1 MVSATSPGSPPISPA
16 ATALDL
22 LLCTRTAGYRHA
34 SIEASVDALLDLA
47 RAEGWTFTHSED
59 GASFDL
65 ERLSRH
71 HAVIL
76 MNSTGDFLNVAQR
89 SAFETY
95 VARGG
100 GVVAVHAAAMVEFE
114 WPFYEALIGA
124 HFVNHPEP
132 QRGVVRV
139 EDRDHP
145 ATEGLPEVWEWHEEW
160 YNFAPNPRDKVR
172 VLASVDEA
180 SYHGG
185 TMGDHPLVWCHE
197 RLGGRCFYTGLGHE
211 SAAYSDP
218 RFMAHLAGAIRWAAR
233 KPR

>member
-1 MVSATSPGSPPISPA
+1 MASPTTSGAPPLSSN
-16 ATALDL
+16 TALDL

-47 RAEGWTFTHSED
+47 RDEEWTFTHTED

-65 ERLSRH
+65 ERLKRH
-71 HAVIL
+71 HAVVL
-76 MNSTGDFLNVAQR
+76 MNSTGDFLTASQR
-89 SAFETY
+89 AAFETY

-100 GVVAVHAAAMVEFE
+100 GVVAVHAAAVIDFE
-114 WPFYEALIGA
+114 WPFYETLIGA
-124 HFVNHPEP
+124 RFVNHPEP

-145 ATEGLPEVWEWHEEW
+145 ATQGLPDAWELQEEW
-160 YNFAPNPRDKVR
+160 YNFEPNPRAKVR

-185 TMGDHPLVWCHE
+185 SMGDHPIMWCHE
-197 RLGGRCFYTGLGHE
+197 RLGGRVFYTALGHE

-218 RFMAHLAGAIRWAAR
+218 RFMAHLAGAIRWVAR